1 MMTVANEQFI
11 IAELNKS
18 SPTPKTFHRVTE
30 EQVRAFLIKEA
41 DVYRA
46 RFSARFFVLFMI
58 NGTWQTAALLC

>member
-1 MMTVANEQFI
+1 MTVANGQFI

-46 RFSARFFVLFMI
+46 RFLPVSLFFLFMI
-58 NGTWQTAALLC
+58 NGTWQAAAPLC